1 MHSGYGSLWERK
13 KNLPSI
19 RPQYQLTPKINPSL
33 SLNYKKDSY
42 NIYFQGDYLYTET
55 LNKNEFVKRVYDDGS
70 VVNQQSKRNR
80 DTHFTTIKTGIDWN
94 YDDNNTLSFSGL
106 FGSEKIIDNGDQP
119 FFNEDFSERLRLW
132 QFVEDELKTTF
143 MATASFQHKFSQP
156 GHLLNAGINYT
167 FHREDERYAFDNILP
182 TFTGKDSF
190 KLLSDEKVIDLNIIG
205 TMLPTQVFS
214 ELFAKQKSGNI
225 INISSASAQ
234 RPLTRVVGYS
244 ASKAAI
250 DNFTQWMAVELAQK
264 YGEGIRVNAISPGF
278 FIGEQNRA
286 LLLTPEGKLT
296 PRGEKII
303 DHTPMG
309 RFGSPEDI
317 DGALLFLCSDMSK
330 FVTGTILKVDGGFA
344 ATSI

>member
-1 MHSGYGSLWERK
+1 MANVLAKQGVITGIVSQSLEK
-13 KNLPSI
+13 ANTTVAEIEKNGGKAFAI
-19 RPQYQLTPKINPSL
+19 QANV
-33 SLNYKKDSY
+33 
-42 NIYFQGDYLYTET
+42 
-55 LNKNEFVKRVYDDGS
+55 LNKEDLEKAKDLIVEKYGRLDILINAAGGNMPGATISPDQAIYD
-70 VVNQQSKRNR
+70 
-80 DTHFTTIKTGIDWN
+80 
-94 YDDNNTLSFSGL
+94 
-106 FGSEKIIDNGDQP
+106 
-119 FFNEDFSERLRLW
+119 
-132 QFVEDELKTTF
+132 LKT
-143 MATASFQHKFSQP
+143 
-156 GHLLNAGINYT
+156 
-167 FHREDERYAFDNILP
+167 EDLQ
-182 TFTGKDSF
+182 
-190 KLLSDEKVIDLNIIG
+190 KVVDLNIIG
-205 TMLPTQVFS
+205 TMLPSQVFS
-214 ELFAKQKSGNI
+214 ALFAKQKEGII

-250 DNFTQWMAVELAQK
+250 DNFTQWMSVELASK

-303 DHTPMG
+303 EHTPMG
-309 RFGSPEDI
+309 RFGTPQDI

>member
-1 MHSGYGSLWERK
+1 MFKTLPINLKFNMDSIFNLKGKIALITGGAGVLGSNFANVLAQQGVIVGIVSQ
-13 KNLPSI
+13 SI
-19 RPQYQLTPKINPSL
+19 EKANKTVATIESNGGKAFAVQANV
-33 SLNYKKDSY
+33 
-42 NIYFQGDYLYTET
+42 
-55 LNKNEFVKRVYDDGS
+55 LNKEELEKAKDFIVEKYSRLDILINAAGGNMPGATISPDQAIFDMKVDDLQK
-70 VVNQQSKRNR
+70 VV
-80 DTHFTTIKTGIDWN
+80 
-94 YDDNNTLSFSGL
+94 
-106 FGSEKIIDNGDQP
+106 
-119 FFNEDFSERLRLW
+119 
-132 QFVEDELKTTF
+132 
-143 MATASFQHKFSQP
+143 
-156 GHLLNAGINYT
+156 
-167 FHREDERYAFDNILP
+167 
-182 TFTGKDSF
+182 
-190 KLLSDEKVIDLNIIG
+190 DLNIIG
-205 TMLPTQVFS
+205 TMLPSQVFS
-214 ELFAKQKSGNI
+214 ELFAQQKSGNI

-278 FIGEQNRA
+278 FIGEQNKA

-303 DHTPMG
+303 EHTPMG
-309 RFGSPEDI
+309 RFGTPEDI

>member
-1 MHSGYGSLWERK
+1 MDSIFNLKGKIALITGGAGVLGSNMANLLARQGVITGIVSQSIEK
-13 KNLPSI
+13 ANTTVAEIEKNGGKAFAI
-19 RPQYQLTPKINPSL
+19 QANV
-33 SLNYKKDSY
+33 
-42 NIYFQGDYLYTET
+42 
-55 LNKNEFVKRVYDDGS
+55 LNKEELEKAKDLIVEKYGRLDILINAAGGNMPGATISPDQGFYD
-70 VVNQQSKRNR
+70 
-80 DTHFTTIKTGIDWN
+80 
-94 YDDNNTLSFSGL
+94 
-106 FGSEKIIDNGDQP
+106 
-119 FFNEDFSERLRLW
+119 
-132 QFVEDELKTTF
+132 LKT
-143 MATASFQHKFSQP
+143 
-156 GHLLNAGINYT
+156 
-167 FHREDERYAFDNILP
+167 EDLQ
-182 TFTGKDSF
+182 
-190 KLLSDEKVIDLNIIG
+190 KVIDLNIIG
-205 TMLPTQVFS
+205 TMLPSQVFS
-214 ELFAKQKSGNI
+214 ALFAKQKEGII

-250 DNFTQWMAVELAQK
+250 DNFTQWMSVELATK

-303 DHTPMG
+303 EHTPMG
-309 RFGSPEDI
+309 RFGTPQDI